1 MRAPLPRPARGHR
14 RPRSRPLSKAAGLQG
29 ACHRGLWNWRH
40 SRPSSRGQHLCLGQ
54 REGGGARVGR
64 RAGAL
69 LPPPPPLL
77 QHPRASLPLLASLF
91 PRRLLWTSSPSPHL
105 LPWVPHRPQESPWNR
120 WQARGCPSVFSA
132 AARPA
137 LYTLSSQKAHEPT
150 RAAVPPCSAA
160 LPSPLSRV
168 FPSVS
173 FSSVPTGMSAPGGQ
187 TISSRPCPAPP
198 GVGGSG
204 CGAGSGAVQQMSEY
218 LNSRFPALSL
228 SLSPSLLP
236 RGQGSGLWLIPP
248 RPLHCAR
255 CPALPT
261 HTGPPSHRPR
271 T

>member
-40 SRPSSRGQHLCLGQ
+40 SRPSSPGSAPLPGTERRGRGQ
-54 REGGGARVGR
+54 GGPPSRGAAPAAPSPPPAP
-64 RAGAL
+64 AG
-69 LPPPPPLL
+69 LPPSPRLSLPAPPPVDLL
-77 QHPRASLPLLASLF
+77 TF
-91 PRRLLWTSSPSPHL
+91 PAPPPMGASSPSGVTLDQMAGPGL
-105 LPWVPHRPQESPWNR
+105 SLCVLSRCTTRPVH
-120 WQARGCPSVFSA
+120 SVFSE
-132 AARPA
+132 
-137 LYTLSSQKAHEPT
+137 AHEPT

-204 CGAGSGAVQQMSEY
+204 CGAGSGAVQQVSEY

-228 SLSPSLLP
+228 SLSPSHLP
-236 RGQGSGLWLIPP
+236 PARGLVSG
-248 RPLHCAR
+248 
-255 CPALPT
+255 
-261 HTGPPSHRPR
+261 
-271 T
+271 